1 MPFEAAKQL
10 FIQGLAQV
18 ERGALPQAEASFE
31 DSLRLLP
38 DRPSTLT
45 NLGAVKLGL
54 GKPAEALP
62 LLEKA
67 CALEPTNAQSW
78 GYRGKALGKLQ
89 RKPEALGCLEQ
100 AAQMEPTHAQLWL
113 HCFEAQLELR
123 QLPQALASLDKAL
136 ALQPEHA
143 SAWGNRGLLLKELGR
158 LPEAATCFERA
169 MAAGADAELMRYYLA
184 GLRVTEVDAAV
195 SGALA
200 PTATPN
206 APPNAPR
213 SYVENLF
220 DSYAADFQTHLLNNL
235 RYQGHA
241 QLVSRF
247 QATAGQPA
255 QRFTSVLDMGCGTGL
270 AGVCIRPQ
278 ADHLEGLDLS
288 AVMVAQARAT
298 GVYDALFHD
307 DLLSHLKATQRRYD
321 LAMAADV
328 FIYVGELSAVFAAV
342 KQVLL
347 PSGQFCFTVEL
358 AALEQGEGTGAGARS
373 ATRDAKGVQLMPSLR
388 YTHSE
393 TYVRQLAEQY
403 GFAVEAVERHAL
415 REEQREVLNGL
426 YIYLKISI

>member
-169 MAAGADAELMRYYLA
+169 MAAGADAELMRYYTA
-184 GLRVTEVDAAV
+184 GLHATGSGGAVPHSAAPR
-195 SGALA
+195 A
-200 PTATPN
+200 ATPSC
-206 APPNAPR
+206 APR
-213 SYVENLF
+213 SYVESLF
-220 DSYAADFQTHLLNNL
+220 DSYAADFQSHLLQNL
-235 RYQGHA
+235 RYRGHA

-347 PSGQFCFTVEL
+347 PGGQFCFTVEL
-358 AALEQGEGTGAGARS
+358 AAQVQGEGTGAGARS

-426 YIYLKISI
+426 YIYLKIAI